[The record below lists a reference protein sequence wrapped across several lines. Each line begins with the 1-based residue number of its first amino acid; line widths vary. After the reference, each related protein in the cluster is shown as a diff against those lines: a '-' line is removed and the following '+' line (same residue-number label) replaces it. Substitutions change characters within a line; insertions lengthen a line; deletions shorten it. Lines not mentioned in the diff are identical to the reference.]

1 LKDLKL
7 IDGDLAFE
15 NGDFQVV
22 EDKEEIQQCIGIVL
36 GTNKGECFW
45 NPELGI
51 RFLNLVEKPTDE
63 KIRNEIL
70 DGLSQE
76 DRIDTLEDIQITR
89 DTKKRKLIISFTS
102 DLTNGE
108 TLESVVTTRA
118 G

>member
-15 NGDFQVV
+15 NGDFPII
-22 EDKEEIQQCIGIVL
+22 DGKEEIQQCIGIVL

-76 DRIDTLEDIQITR
+76 DRIDTLEDVQITR
-89 DTKKRKLIISFTS
+89 DTAKRRLIISFIS
-102 DLTNGE
+102 NLTNGE
-108 TLESVVTTRA
+108 TLESVVTTRV